1 MKSLLAGCAA
11 LGLVSLPAA
20 ADLKPGAV
28 APPFTAEAAFNGKEL
43 MYSLSDSLKKGP
55 VVVYFYP
62 SAYTYGCNI
71 QAHTFSVNADKFAA
85 AGASIVGVSLDS
97 IRRLDDFSKDPDFC
111 AGKFPTASDPNGK
124 IAKSFDVVVS
134 QASVGDV
141 DTRGQPIDH
150 AYADRTTFVVTPDG
164 KIAATIGGLLPA
176 ANVDEALS
184 VVQKLASHKQ

>member
-1 MKSLLAGCAA
+1 MRNLLAGCAV
-11 LGLVSLPAA
+11 LGLVSLPAL

-28 APPFTAEAAFNGKEL
+28 APPFTAQAAMNGKEFQ
-43 MYSLSDSLKKGP
+43 YSLRDSLKKGP

-71 QAHTFSVNADKFAA
+71 QAHSFSVNADKFAA

-97 IRRLDDFSKDPDFC
+97 IRRLDDFSRDPDFC
-111 AGKFPTASDPNGK
+111 AGKFPTASDPHGQ
-124 IAKSFDVVVS
+124 IAKQFNVVVS

-141 DTRGQPIDH
+141 DTRGEPIEH

-164 KIAATIGGLLPA
+164 KIAATIGGLAPV
-176 ANVDEALS
+176 ANVEEALG
-184 VVQKLASHKQ
+184 VVQKLAANKQ